1 MYFSHSNL
9 ASTSVFSHTLQSWF
23 ESILQWET
31 RQLDAAGN
39 SDYTQ
44 SINLITHI
52 NINSF
57 SGIGVLF
64 IIAPTLSMVILFSD
78 DIAI

>member
-9 ASTSVFSHTLQSWF
+9 ASTSVFSHTLQRLF

-44 SINLITHI
+44 SITLITHI
-52 NINSF
+52 NIKF
-57 SGIGVLF
+57 VF
-64 IIAPTLSMVILFSD
+64 
-78 DIAI
+78 